1 MSAAL
6 PGFTLASEILP
17 SNLTHEELEEI
28 IHGKEAEIE
37 RLRGMRN
44 TSPAY
49 PEQTESNGLKPDE
62 RQALNEFLN
71 NLLAANKELRE
82 TIEKQGR
89 KIADQASEISDLKQD
104 IEDIREYFPRLV
116 AEDRARLTV
125 LEHGT
130 IAVEPKTVKSHLDG
144 LHEHMMAI
152 GRKQVSFREAAKII
166 GISKQRLHQFK
177 AEIALD
183 TRFIIIDSQ
192 SHKQKELIRLR
203 E

>member
-6 PGFTLASEILP
+6 PGFTLAPEIPP
-17 SNLTHEELEEI
+17 SDEELEEI
-28 IHGKEAEIE
+28 IHGQEAEIE

-44 TSPAY
+44 TLPAC
-49 PEQTESNGLKPDE
+49 PEQTKSNGPMPEE
-62 RQALNEFLN
+62 RQDLNEFLN
-71 NLLAANKELRE
+71 GLLAANKELRE
-82 TIEKQGR
+82 TVEKQGR
-89 KIADQASEISDLKQD
+89 KIADQAREISDLKQD

-125 LEHGT
+125 LEKGT
-130 IAVEPKTVKSHLDG
+130 IAGEPKTVKSHLDG

-183 TRFIIIDSQ
+183 TRFIIVDSQ

>member
-17 SNLTHEELEEI
+17 NNLTHDELEEI
-28 IHGKEAEIE
+28 IHGKDAEIE

-49 PEQTESNGLKPDE
+49 PEQTESHGLKPDE
-62 RQALNEFLN
+62 RQTLND
-71 NLLAANKELRE
+71 LLAANKELRE
-82 TIEKQGR
+82 TVEKQER
-89 KIADQASEISDLKQD
+89 KIADQAREISDLKQD

-125 LEHGT
+125 LEKGT

-183 TRFIIIDSQ
+183 TRFIIVDSQ

>member
-1 MSAAL
+1 MNAAL

-17 SNLTHEELEEI
+17 GNLTHDELEEI

-37 RLRGMRN
+37 RLGGMRS
-44 TSPAY
+44 TSPAC
-49 PEQTESNGLKPDE
+49 PEQIESNGPMPDE
-62 RQALNEFLN
+62 MQALTD
-71 NLLAANKELRE
+71 LLAANKELRE
-82 TIEKQGR
+82 TVEKQGR
-89 KIADQASEISDLKQD
+89 KIADQAKEISDLKQD
-104 IEDIREYFPRLV
+104 IEDIREYFPRLI

-125 LEHGT
+125 LEKGT
-130 IAVEPKTVKSHLDG
+130 IAGEPKTVKSHLDG

-183 TRFIIIDSQ
+183 TRFIIVDSQ

>member
-17 SNLTHEELEEI
+17 GNLPDDELEEI

-37 RLRGMRN
+37 RLRVMRN
-44 TSPAY
+44 TSPAC
-49 PEQTESNGLKPDE
+49 PEQIEPNGPMTDE
-62 RQALNEFLN
+62 RQVLN

-82 TIEKQGR
+82 TVEKQGR
-89 KIADQASEISDLKQD
+89 KIADQAREISDLKQD

-125 LEHGT
+125 LEKGT
-130 IAVEPKTVKSHLDG
+130 IAGEPKTVKSHLDG

-152 GRKQVSFREAAKII
+152 GRKQVSFREAAKIL

-183 TRFIIIDSQ
+183 IRFIIVDSQ

>member
-6 PGFTLASEILP
+6 PGITLVSEVLP
-17 SNLTHEELEEI
+17 GNLPHEELEEI

-37 RLRGMRN
+37 RLRGMRD
-44 TSPAY
+44 TSPAC
-49 PEQTESNGLKPDE
+49 PEQTEPNGPMPDE
-62 RQALNEFLN
+62 MQVLDG
-71 NLLAANKELRE
+71 LLAANRELRE
-82 TIEKQGR
+82 TVDKQGR
-89 KIADQASEISDLKQD
+89 KIADQAREISDLKQD

-125 LEHGT
+125 LENGT
-130 IAVEPKTVKSHLDG
+130 IAGEPKTVKSHLDG
-144 LHEHMMAI
+144 LHEHMTAI
-152 GRKQVSFREAAKII
+152 GRKQVSFREAAKIL

-183 TRFIIIDSQ
+183 TRFIIVDSQ

>member
-1 MSAAL
+1 MSATL
-6 PGFTLASEILP
+6 PGFTLAPEIPP
-17 SNLTHEELEEI
+17 SDEELEEI
-28 IHGKEAEIE
+28 IHGQEAEIE

-44 TSPAY
+44 TLPAC
-49 PEQTESNGLKPDE
+49 PEQTKSNGPMPEE
-62 RQALNEFLN
+62 RQDLNEFLN
-71 NLLAANKELRE
+71 GLLAANKELRE
-82 TIEKQGR
+82 TVEKQGR
-89 KIADQASEISDLKQD
+89 KIADQAREISDLKQD

-125 LEHGT
+125 LEKGT
-130 IAVEPKTVKSHLDG
+130 IAGEPKTVKSHLDG

-183 TRFIIIDSQ
+183 TRFIIVDSQ